1 MLHINKVT
9 NYHVEHE
16 LKRIREYI
24 VIAFYLDVLMLC
36 MVLLSQPTV
45 EVSGNH
51 IVEVKKVAI
60 TFDDGPHPIYTK
72 ELLEGLSKR
81 NVKATFFVTGSHAS
95 ENKELILQM
104 KADGHLIGN
113 HTYSHMGLTNQ
124 NREVFIEELKKTS
137 SVIREITE
145 EGTVYVRPPYGV
157 WEDALEDELDMIP
170 VLWTVDPLDWC
181 RSDVEGIVQSVLHQV
196 QEEDV
201 ILMHDTFPS
210 SVEATFII
218 VDTLLEQG
226 YRFVTVEELLVD

>member
-72 ELLEGLSKR
+72 ELLEGLDRK
-81 NVKATFFVTGSHAS
+81 
-95 ENKELILQM
+95 
-104 KADGHLIGN
+104 
-113 HTYSHMGLTNQ
+113 
-124 NREVFIEELKKTS
+124 
-137 SVIREITE
+137 SV
-145 EGTVYVRPPYGV
+145 V
-157 WEDALEDELDMIP
+157 
-170 VLWTVDPLDWC
+170 
-181 RSDVEGIVQSVLHQV
+181 
-196 QEEDV
+196 
-201 ILMHDTFPS
+201 
-210 SVEATFII
+210 
-218 VDTLLEQG
+218 
-226 YRFVTVEELLVD
+226 